1 MKELNKQ
8 FKALPP
14 NERQYWKDRETEDK
28 IRYAEQLKQ
37 TGGVRRIMRPPRTYN
52 STKRNLKKNKINL
65 DEPITESFDIVD
77 VTDIPADIANEP
89 ITESFDIVDET
100 DIPLDIANEP
110 ITESFD
116 IVDIDISLDIAGAI
130 PTKGTISDSFD
141 LDFLKTNKPFD
152 VHDDLFSPRDE
163 TISESFDLEFE
174 DLDDLLN
181 DTIFEI

>member
-14 NERQYWKDRETEDK
+14 NERQYWKDREAEDK

-65 DEPITESFDIVD
+65 DEPITDSFDIVD
-77 VTDIPADIANEP
+77 VTDIPADIANES
-89 ITESFDIVDET
+89 ITD
-100 DIPLDIANEP
+100 
-110 ITESFD
+110 SFD
-116 IVDIDISLDIAGAI
+116 IVDIDIPFDIANAI
-130 PTKGTISDSFD
+130 PAKGTILDSFD
-141 LDFLKTNKPFD
+141 LDFLDTNKHFD
-152 VHDDLFSPRDE
+152 ELDDLFSPRDE
-163 TISESFDLEFE
+163 TISETFDLELE
-174 DLDDLLN
+174 DLDDFLN